1 MRARG
6 VGQQTEQRVAADPAI
21 RASEAPPPATLTAR
35 RARTE
40 ARAMARQDPAVLA
53 LLPLFKDPSAQGLA
67 RLLAGVTGL
76 GSDGLPALRRAAR
89 GSKQRARRRVDVL
102 LALGDAD
109 PDGPSDREVR
119 ELLGARDDAR
129 SGLVQG
135 MKTRARFIPDLRAIA
150 RDRDDPEWAW
160 AIDALGELGDRDGV
174 EILMAHAAGQHTP
187 FVLLNALRKLGD
199 PIAALV
205 FEPNL
210 SHPET
215 RTRVFA
221 LWGLAALGH
230 ETPIAGLVALLDD
243 PEVRTP
249 TSYEPGESR
258 RAAQALCDVLG
269 WPFEWAPEA
278 VQATRE
284 RVRAR
289 FTDAYLA
296 ACAEALARGRFDLSP
311 GAAPPTA

>member
-1 MRARG
+1 
-6 VGQQTEQRVAADPAI
+6 
-21 RASEAPPPATLTAR
+21 
-35 RARTE
+35 
-40 ARAMARQDPAVLA
+40 MARQDPAVLA
-53 LLPLFKDPSAQGLA
+53 LLPLFKDRSPQGLA
-67 RLLAGVTGL
+67 GLLAGVTDL
-76 GSDGLPALRRAAR
+76 GSDGLSALRRAAR
-89 GSKQRARRRVDVL
+89 GSKQRAYRRVDVL
-102 LALGDAD
+102 LALGDSD
-109 PDGPSDREVR
+109 PGGPPDREVR
-119 ELLGARDDAR
+119 ELLGVRDDTR
-129 SGLVQG
+129 GWLVQG
-135 MKTRARFIPDLRAIA
+135 MKSRPRFIPDLRAIA

-160 AIDALGELGDRDGV
+160 AVDGLGELRDRDGV

-187 FVLLNALRKLGD
+187 FVLLDALRKIAD

-210 SHPET
+210 THPEM

-230 ETPIAGLVALLDD
+230 ATPIAGLVALLDD

-296 ACAEALARGRFDLSP
+296 ACAEALARGAFDLP
-311 GAAPPTA
+311 PDDAAKIA